1 MDADALARLTALERD
16 NLKIRGL
23 AGELAGV
30 VWGDMVKRDNGLRA
44 RVIALEA
51 YKERADE
58 ADDDLRERLR
68 HYLDAERRETCIGL
82 AELARR
88 EPAKDQEEEEVTEV
102 TVATIQAQAE
112 AAASR
117 RQTRGIIITATL
129 NALGLIAVAIITRM
143 PK

>member
-1 MDADALARLTALERD
+1 MDADAMARLTALERD

-23 AGELAGV
+23 AGEIAGV

-44 RVIALEA
+44 RTGSLELRCRQA
-51 YKERADE
+51 EE
-58 ADDDLRERLR
+58 ELDDLRERLR

-88 EPAKDQEEEEVTEV
+88 ESAKDQEEEEVTEV
-102 TVATIQAQAE
+102 TVATIRAQVE

-117 RQTRGIIITATL
+117 RQTIGIIITATL
-129 NALGLIAVAIITRM
+129 NVAGLIAVALITRGW
-143 PK
+143 K

>member
-23 AGELAGV
+23 VGEVAGV

-44 RVIALEA
+44 RVTKLEA
-51 YKERADE
+51 KCETIDAIEDRI
-58 ADDDLRERLR
+58 R

-88 EPAKDQEEEEVTEV
+88 EAAQGQEEEEVTEV
-102 TVATIQAQAE
+102 TVATIRAQVE

-117 RQTRGIIITATL
+117 RQTIGIIITATL
-129 NALGLIAVAIITRM
+129 NVLGLVAVALITRGGR
-143 PK
+143 